1 MDALSAK
8 SPAIPSSRGLS
19 GLPTIGPRATG
30 PMDDAEMDLLNMAI
44 EAQVAL
50 CWLHACFKNNLPV
63 SAELFA
69 DVTRSKNAA
78 TTMLGIEDPYREKAN

>member
-1 MDALSAK
+1 MGRTLGEIARDPELE
-8 SPAIPSSRGLS
+8 
-19 GLPTIGPRATG
+19 GPVRLAYYWAARNR
-30 PMDDAEMDLLNMAI
+30 PLDDAEMDLLNMAI

-78 TTMLGIEDPYREKAN
+78 ITMLGIEDPYPEKAN